1 MVSYNDPWMLGDVVV
16 KDSRI
21 IFYSDVVGV
30 VWCYSSKTKIVVLV
44 AIFRKGGPMIPTVDK
59 KIW

>member
-21 IFYSDVVGV
+21 IFYR
-30 VWCYSSKTKIVVLV
+30 VLV
-44 AIFRKGGPMIPTVDK
+44 AIFRKWGPMIPTVDK